1 MGDLIMQGLNNG
13 PTKESSK
20 PSSGVNVPITT
31 SLSIGPDANL
41 PVTWNGS
48 EEISFT
54 SKTQR
59 PMLPISWASSFPA
72 IEKCWSD
79 IVTWRSSSIS
89 WHNERIAGKLYHR
102 SELSTQTVVWGITE
116 KSWERTIYPSSVS
129 AYTLCDGSARVDER
143 PETRTTTY
151 NSTFLSYSTVPSV
164 SAYPAS
170 QPCIPDPHT
179 CRIWYYESNINVTN
193 EDELLQQCGNPT
205 GLYEPCLVGGGPVRL
220 IYWPEET
227 DPSSFC
233 PNNASMVMSHPALVR
248 NTSTMTM
255 PETLT
260 ALGQTFTSGSVYL
273 SFHTLYASYDGFYD
287 RVGPTFKDTII
298 AVPSSAMSTHCG
310 GFTEAHGSAT
320 PLNYADLNWPV
331 AASAYSCQARC
342 DQQTI
347 PINNRSATPT
357 ECSTIWSDVNPNIAV
372 PSMVKDL
379 VPEWAHCEMS
389 GFRIP
394 NFWFD
399 PPIML
404 TKEASIALPT
414 TPNVAPTKEPAAPSS
429 GLPSSTPKETGSP
442 QPTGE
447 EHADPSSA
455 ALPSRA
461 RPHEGRPPAT
471 AVDSAKGSVGTALP
485 SSDQG
490 SVASEIKASFAID
503 DSPDAIPTSA
513 IVGPGNDATETGAAW
528 SGQIDPIDDTPN
540 VAPTSATNPDTEA
553 HGTAG
558 SVISN
563 HPSEPTRFTTRFSYQ
578 PLPTSLDALSVLES
592 ALSQFPDA
600 DTRADDG
607 SAKTLTTSEDAL
619 NTEMGGSASTRK
631 HGNDWSSQGAAGNTE
646 AAHTEPPIVTT
657 AAGAQQTKPT
667 EHSKTSNQAG
677 DGTTNLPQGIPDES
691 FASTTAEMS
700 YLGPMPPVVAAPDSE
715 TSILTALGVTIT
727 ASFLAGTSTVAVM
740 GSHTFSAGDPAATI
754 NGHTISYASSGLVV
768 ISSGTSEALAGTT
781 ATSTA
786 RSIDLVAG
794 SLTVPAE
801 AADGTSGVVGI
812 GESTL
817 SKEGDAMTLDS
828 GETLRIEPS
837 GVVVVKGDSTVLMS
851 SMSAGATT
859 SATPSST
866 APSQPSSAGESP
878 SVPSGQG
885 GSGASKVLHSGLVV
899 GVSMLAILF
908 M

>member
-1 MGDLIMQGLNNG
+1 
-13 PTKESSK
+13 
-20 PSSGVNVPITT
+20 
-31 SLSIGPDANL
+31 
-41 PVTWNGS
+41 
-48 EEISFT
+48 
-54 SKTQR
+54 
-59 PMLPISWASSFPA
+59 
-72 IEKCWSD
+72 
-79 IVTWRSSSIS
+79 
-89 WHNERIAGKLYHR
+89 
-102 SELSTQTVVWGITE
+102 
-116 KSWERTIYPSSVS
+116 
-129 AYTLCDGSARVDER
+129 
-143 PETRTTTY
+143 
-151 NSTFLSYSTVPSV
+151 
-164 SAYPAS
+164 
-170 QPCIPDPHT
+170 
-179 CRIWYYESNINVTN
+179 
-193 EDELLQQCGNPT
+193 
-205 GLYEPCLVGGGPVRL
+205 
-220 IYWPEET
+220 
-227 DPSSFC
+227 
-233 PNNASMVMSHPALVR
+233 MSHPALVR

-379 VPEWAHCEMS
+379 IPEWAHCEMS

-429 GLPSSTPKETGSP
+429 GLASSIPMETGSP
-442 QPTGE
+442 QPTEE
-447 EHADPSSA
+447 EHVDPSTA
-455 ALPSRA
+455 ALPSKA

-471 AVDSAKGSVGTALP
+471 AADTAKGSVGTAVP

-490 SVASEIKASFAID
+490 DVASEIQASSAID
-503 DSPDAIPTSA
+503 DSPDAISTST
-513 IVGPGNDATETGAAW
+513 IVDPGNDATKTGAAW
-528 SGQIDPIDDTPN
+528 SGQIDPTDDIPN
-540 VAPTSATNPDTEA
+540 VAPTSDTNPDTEA
-553 HGTAG
+553 HGTAE

-563 HPSEPTRFTTRFSYQ
+563 HPSKPTKFTTRFSYQ
-578 PLPTSLDALSVLES
+578 PWPTSLDALSVLES

-600 DTRADDG
+600 DVRPDDG
-607 SAKTLTTSEDAL
+607 SPKTYTTSEDAPDSSV
-619 NTEMGGSASTRK
+619 GGSASTMK
-631 HGNDWSSQGAAGNTE
+631 HDNDWSSQGAAGNTE
-646 AAHTEPPIVTT
+646 AADTESPIVTKT
-657 AAGAQQTKPT
+657 AGTQHTKPT
-667 EHSKTSNQAG
+667 EHRKTSNQAG
-677 DGTTNLPQGIPDES
+677 DGTTNLPQGTPDES
-691 FASTTAEMS
+691 FASATAETS
-700 YLGPMPPVVAAPDSE
+700 YLGPMPSVVAAPDSDA
-715 TSILTALGVTIT
+715 SILTAPGVTIT
-727 ASFLAGTSTVAVM
+727 ASFLAGASTVAVI

-754 NGHTISYASSGLVV
+754 NGNTISHASPGLVV
-768 ISSGTSEALAGTT
+768 ISSGSSEALAGTT

-801 AADGTSGVVGI
+801 MADGTSGAVGI
-812 GESTL
+812 GKSTL
-817 SKEGDAMTLDS
+817 SKGGDAMTLDS
-828 GETLRIEPS
+828 GQTLRLEPS
-837 GVVVVKGDSTVLMS
+837 GVVVVKGNSTVLMR
-851 SMSAGATT
+851 SMSAGSTT
-859 SATPSST
+859 STTPSST

-878 SVPSGQG
+878 SSPSGQR
-885 GSGASKVLHSGLVV
+885 GSGASKVLLSELVV
-899 GVSMLAILF
+899 GVSLLAVLF